1 MDENKLK
8 LFDPTPNKKYVSW
21 LKSIQKQGVEIKD
34 GDMYEYINIL
44 LQFDKVKHKIED
56 ISQRNIFNY
65 KSIAEVNNAIEH
77 LSNYKSRKDIK
88 NDIDLFYEDND
99 WLVIIPK
106 TKEAAIQYGKNTK
119 WCTASKYDESNMFD
133 YYNNIGD
140 IYIII
145 HKLSNTKFQS
155 HFASNSIAN
164 DKDEMN
170 QGKYL
175 WSLFNN
181 NIKNHFAKN
190 NLDIYF
196 IYNKIF
202 QYPNN
207 LTCVEISNHKYNIL
221 NQNKEFILP
230 NHVENISIHEYYI
243 NEYIDNCNNTISN
256 DDIIVKIRTKGLYT
270 FANLNGKYITPNNY
284 FRQVDNFFM
293 DYGIVYIDNKPK
305 YIDKNGNF
313 IRPINHD
320 KIYQIKRA
328 EYKINNVYYDKI
340 TFIDKYNPE
349 LLDQV
354 NMNNNNNN
362 EFLITYDYVSTYH
375 DNLINICNSND
386 INHYSF
392 QNNFINIGINQD
404 YITLSYINTEKIQK
418 CISIYS
424 FSNWNNPIHAKEINL
439 QEYLKTLK
447 PNDIINKIKNVNN
460 NAKFTNP
467 LGGNSRY
474 YNEIIFH
481 DNTKN
486 ILLDN
491 GTLLLNKN
499 YQDIFF
505 ANQFIY
511 LKQNNKWFIADKDA
525 NIINKS
531 PIDEIIS
538 VFSNDDNPM
547 SIIRINN
554 THYVI
559 DKNCNTLTHFNI

>member
-1 MDENKLK
+1 MEENKLK
-8 LFDPTPNKKYVSW
+8 LFDPTPNKKYVGW
-21 LKSIQKQGVEIKD
+21 LKSIQKQGIEIKE

-44 LQFDKVKHKIED
+44 LQFDKVKHKLED

-65 KSIAEVNNAIEH
+65 KSIGEVNNAIEH
-77 LSNYKSRKDIK
+77 LSNYKSRKEVK
-88 NDIDLFYEDND
+88 NDIELFYEDND

-119 WCTASKYDESNMFD
+119 WCTSSKYDESNMFD
-133 YYNNIGD
+133 YYNKQGD

-145 HKLSNTKFQS
+145 HKPSNTKFQA

-164 DKDEMN
+164 DQDEMN

-196 IYNKIF
+196 IYNKIYK
-202 QYPNN
+202 YPNN
-207 LTCVEISNHKYNIL
+207 LTCVEISNYKYNIL
-221 NQNKEFILP
+221 NQNNEFILP
-230 NHVENISIHEYYI
+230 NHVESIGIHEYYT
-243 NEYIDNCNNTISN
+243 NDYIDNCNNSISN

-270 FANLNGKYITPNNY
+270 FANLNGKYISPNNY
-284 FRQVDNFFM
+284 FPHVDNFFM

-305 YIDKNGNF
+305 YIDKNGNI
-313 IRPINHD
+313 IRPINHN
-320 KIYQIKRA
+320 KIYQIQRA
-328 EYKINNVYYDKI
+328 EYKINNVYHDKI
-340 TFIDKYNPE
+340 TFVDKYPQEILNQI
-349 LLDQV
+349 D
-354 NMNNNNNN
+354 M
-362 EFLITYDYVSTYH
+362 TYDNNGFLCSYDDNYIYR
-375 DNLINICNSND
+375 DNLINICKSND
-386 INHYSF
+386 INHYLF
-392 QNNFINIGINQD
+392 QNNFISINNNDD
-404 YITLSYINTEKIQK
+404 YITINYIDTEKKQK

-424 FSNWNNPIHAKEINL
+424 FSDWDNPTNAKELRI

-447 PNDIINKIKNVNN
+447 PNDIINKTKNTNN
-460 NAKFTNP
+460 NVRYFTNP
-467 LGGNSRY
+467 MGGCSRY
-474 YNEIIFH
+474 YHEIIFH

-491 GTLLLNKN
+491 GTLLLKNN
-499 YQDIFF
+499 YQNFFF

-511 LKQNNKWFIADKDA
+511 IQENDKWFIADKNA
-525 NIINKS
+525 NIMNKT

-538 VFSNDDNPM
+538 VFSNDENPM

-554 THYVI
+554 SHYVI
-559 DKNCNTLTHFNI
+559 DKNCNILSQFII